1 MSHYV
6 ICTVCKERFDR
17 DKVQAVKSGA
27 RRYAHLTCMPKGE
40 LVPLAETNEDP
51 DLVKLKNYI
60 SNLLKEQY
68 VPARVNKQ
76 IKEYKEKYN
85 YTYSGML
92 KALIWFYE
100 VKGHSIDKANGGIG
114 IIPFIYQDAYN
125 YYYSLFMAKNAL
137 ESSTLKP
144 QLIEVKEITITSPR
158 AKLRPVKLFN
168 LDDAEDE
175 D

>member
-1 MSHYV
+1 MHKV
-6 ICTVCKERFDR
+6 KCTVCGKTFDR

-27 RRYAHLTCMPKGE
+27 RRYAHLTCMPNGE
-40 LVPLAETNEDP
+40 KVPLAISDEDP
-51 DLVKLKNYI
+51 DLVKLKEYI
-60 SNLLKEQY
+60 ANLLKDQY

-92 KALIWFYE
+92 KALVWFYE
-100 VKGHSIDKANGGIG
+100 VKEHSIDKANGGIG

-125 YYYSLFMAKNAL
+125 YYYALFMAKSAL
-137 ESSTLKP
+137 ENSTIEP
-144 QLIEVKEITITSPR
+144 QVIEVKEVTISSPR
-158 AKLRPVKLFN
+158 AKLRPVRLFN